1 MLKLNVPDMA
11 CGHCSNVV
19 TQALKTLAPKAEV
32 QIDLETK
39 LVSVSTTAAE
49 AAVRAAIAEAGYTPS

>member
-1 MLKLNVPDMA
+1 MLKLNVHDMA
-11 CGHCSNVV
+11 CGHCSNAV
-19 TQALKTLAPKAEV
+19 TQALKTLDPTAEV

>member
-1 MLKLNVPDMA
+1 MLKLNVTDMA
-11 CGHCSNVV
+11 CGHCSNAV
-19 TQALKTLAPKAEV
+19 TQALKTLDPTAEV
-32 QIDLETK
+32 QIDLENK